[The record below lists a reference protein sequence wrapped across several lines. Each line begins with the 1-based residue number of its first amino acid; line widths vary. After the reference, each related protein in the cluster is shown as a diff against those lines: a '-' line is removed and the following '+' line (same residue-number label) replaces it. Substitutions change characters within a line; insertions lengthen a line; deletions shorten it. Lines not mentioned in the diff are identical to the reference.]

1 MTPRENALRIIK
13 FNHPEYVMEESPDWG
28 LGYYGVDHEGY
39 EGGGHD
45 CPVGS
50 KWVDIWGTGWHKEH
64 EGVMGF
70 PREHPL
76 AEPSALRDYKWP
88 DPNDPRLCERIY
100 RDREGWDPAETFLV
114 GRHRDTL
121 WEKAY
126 MLVGMENLMVYFY
139 EEPEFVREVLHRIMD
154 FQLGMS
160 VHYLNVG
167 VEMVHTGDDLG
178 TQLGP
183 LLGPDIVDG
192 FLRPE
197 YQRLFG
203 LYKSRGVMI
212 HHHSCGNIASVIG
225 LYLDL
230 GVDIL
235 NPIQATANDVGAIR
249 ARTQGRMAL
258 LGGVSTDSVVTGP
271 AARIEAEVRRAM
283 WELGRDGGF
292 FCAPDQGMPWP
303 PGHREAFSDAV
314 QRWGRYPLMEPA
326 AA

>member
-1 MTPRENALRIIK
+1 MTARENAFRIIK
-13 FNHPEYVMEESPDWG
+13 FNHPDYVMEGPPDWC
-28 LGYYGVDHEGY
+28 LAYYGVDHEGY
-39 EGGGHD
+39 EGGGHE

-50 KWVDIWGTGWHKEH
+50 RWVDIWGTGWHKEH

-76 AEPSALRDYKWP
+76 AEPAALRDYKWP
-88 DPNDPRLCERIY
+88 DPDDPRLCERIY
-100 RDREGWDPAETFLV
+100 RDREGWDGDEWFLV

-126 MLVGMENLMVYFY
+126 MLVGMESLMAYFY

-154 FQLGMS
+154 FQLGIAK
-160 VHYLNVG
+160 HYLACG

-183 LLGPDIVDG
+183 LLSPSTVDE

-197 YQRLFG
+197 YERLFG

-212 HHHSCGNIASVIG
+212 HHHSCGKLDSV
-225 LYLDL
+225 LDLFLDL

-235 NPIQATANDVGAIR
+235 NPIQATANDLGAVR
-249 ARTQGRMAL
+249 RKTQGRMAL
-258 LGGVSTDSVVTGP
+258 LGGVSTDTVVKGP
-271 AARIEAEVRRAM
+271 PQRIEEEVKSRIL
-283 WELGRDGGF
+283 ELGLNGGY

-303 PGHREAFSDAV
+303 EEHRVALSAAV
-314 QRWGRYPLMEPA
+314 KRWGRYPLEGR
-326 AA
+326 